1 MTEQAKKDARDLWLP
16 LGTVIAILIC
26 FFYVVQAWAS
36 QSGKIESQ
44 EQRIT
49 KLEIA
54 VQGIASALDQVKET
68 NIALRVGVDNLSNRV
83 SEVGKDVK
91 DIRTAVK

>member
-1 MTEQAKKDARDLWLP
+1 MTEQSKKDARELWLP
-16 LGTVIAILIC
+16 IGAVITIAGFI
-26 FFYVVQAWAS
+26 FYVGSAWAS
-36 QSGKIESQ
+36 NNGELKSQ
-44 EQRIT
+44 DIRIT

-54 VQGIASALDQVKET
+54 VQGIALTLDQVKES
-68 NIALRVGVDNLSNRV
+68 NIALRVGMDNLSSRV